1 MQTARPYELKER
13 IFRLCCKEDYFNC
26 GTNQQ
31 YDMMF
36 SMAVMPEMSVRDIAV
51 MIFTCTEKASL
62 GRILSDLQEIVN
74 GMEAEDALKKG
85 TLNAEWVPYM
95 KAYRLYDPH
104 YPQQT
109 VAYVDSIEE
118 AEAEHPEYRYVEVD
132 ADTMH
137 VECY

>member
-1 MQTARPYELKER
+1 M
-13 IFRLCCKEDYFNC
+13 
-26 GTNQQ
+26 TNK
-31 YDMMF
+31 
-36 SMAVMPEMSVRDIAV
+36 A
-51 MIFTCTEKASL
+51 EKI
-62 GRILSDLQEIVN
+62 R
-74 GMEAEDALKKG
+74 
-85 TLNAEWVPYM
+85 LNAEWIDHM
-95 KAYRLYDPH
+95 KAYRLYDPS